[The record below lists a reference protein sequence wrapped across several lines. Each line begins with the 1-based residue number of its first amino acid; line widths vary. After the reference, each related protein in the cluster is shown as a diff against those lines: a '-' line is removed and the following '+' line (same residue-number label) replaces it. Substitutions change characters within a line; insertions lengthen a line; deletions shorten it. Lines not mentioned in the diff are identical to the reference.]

1 MLFLVDPNTK
11 VAASIPT
18 SSFVDL
24 QLKER
29 FDIQEW
35 VLNSPSILGEDL
47 LVVSTEFD
55 RFDRTSERLDVLA
68 VDRKGKLV
76 VIELKRTAVGTA
88 AELQAL
94 RYSAFCSTFSLEDIS
109 ELYSRHLSTRE
120 GLALAAEEARDRI
133 IDFVGNPS
141 FQSLDDKPR
150 IILAAQEFP
159 AEITATVL
167 WLRTFGVDMTCVRL
181 TPYRLGEQLVM
192 DSHVLIPLPETK
204 DFLVRRA
211 RKDVEQAPR
220 EEAPPS
226 VDAFLEK
233 AGEQIRPLARRLR
246 EWLVGRPD
254 SKEGVFKTLISYRA
268 ASDNAWI
275 TWIELTRREVRV
287 ALPPEANVEGLDV
300 IPTQYGWHKAL
311 VRQETE
317 LEMVMQLLAADSSVR
332 HLKLTEHETEE
343 WNGRDF
349 YVSLGVGIH
358 RTWEDCRRYGF
369 ISAGQGSWYS
379 NTLKALEPGHRVFVY
394 IPKTGYVGVGNVT
407 APAVPVRDFVVEVD
421 GHPRPIL
428 EAPLKA
434 PHMDENA
441 DDPETSEYVVRVDWI
456 KTLPESNP
464 VREKGMFAN
473 QNSACRLT
481 HTFTR
486 ETLLERFNLTD

>member
-1 MLFLVDPNTK
+1 MLFLVNAETK
-11 VAASIPT
+11 VASSIPT

-35 VLNSPSILGEDL
+35 VLNSPAILGEEL

-68 VDRKGKLV
+68 IDRKGKLV
-76 VIELKRTAVGTA
+76 VIELKRTATGTA

-94 RYSAFCSTFSLEDIS
+94 RYAAFCSTFSLEDIA
-109 ELYSRHLSTRE
+109 ELYSRHLLARE
-120 GLALAAEEARDRI
+120 ELVIPADEARDRI
-133 IDFVGNPS
+133 VDFVGNPS
-141 FQSLDDKPR
+141 FHSLDDKPR

-167 WLRTFGVDMTCVRL
+167 WLRSFGVDVTCVRL
-181 TPYRLGEQLVM
+181 TPYRLGDQLVM

-226 VDAFLEK
+226 VDVFLEK

-254 SKEGVFKTLISYRA
+254 TKEGVFKTLISYRA

-287 ALPPEANVEGLDV
+287 ALPPEADVEGLDIV
-300 IPTQYGWHKAL
+300 PTQYGWNKAL
-311 VRQETE
+311 VRHDTE
-317 LEMVMQLLAADSSVR
+317 LERVMQLLASDSGVR

-349 YVSLGVGIH
+349 YVSLGVGTH
-358 RTWEDCRRYGF
+358 RTWDDCRRYGF

-394 IPKTGYVGVGNVT
+394 IPKTGYVGVGNVI
-407 APAVPVRDFVVEVD
+407 APAVPVREFVVEVE
-421 GHPRPIL
+421 GKRIPIL
-428 EAPLKA
+428 DAPLKA

-441 DDPETSEYVVRVDWI
+441 DDPENCEYVVRVEWI
-456 KTLPESNP
+456 KTLPEANP
-464 VREKGMFAN
+464 IREKGMFAN

-486 ETLLERFNLTD
+486 GTLLQRFDLTD